1 MRRVS
6 ALLACNALRE
16 AAAATLKEIE
26 AAGTF
31 KRERVIVSSQQAS
44 IQVQEAKGKVLNFCA
59 NNYLGLANNQQIIAA
74 AKKTL
79 DERGFGMS
87 SVRFICGT
95 LDIHKNLEATIT
107 KFLGTEDTILYP
119 SAFDAN
125 GGVFEALLG
134 EQDCV
139 ISDALNHASI
149 IDGIRLFK
157 GDKQKYAHL
166 NMTELEE
173 ILQKTQ
179 DKRIRLI
186 VTDGVFSM
194 DGDVAPL
201 DKICALADK
210 YKANVFVDDSHATG
224 FMGPAG
230 PRHPFALRSGEACR
244 HH

>member
-139 ISDALNHASI
+139 ISDALTPCQHHRRYPPLQGRQAEVRPPQH
-149 IDGIRLFK
+149 DG
-157 GDKQKYAHL
+157 A
-166 NMTELEE
+166 
-173 ILQKTQ
+173 
-179 DKRIRLI
+179 
-186 VTDGVFSM
+186 
-194 DGDVAPL
+194 
-201 DKICALADK
+201 
-210 YKANVFVDDSHATG
+210 
-224 FMGPAG
+224 
-230 PRHPFALRSGEACR
+230 
-244 HH
+244 